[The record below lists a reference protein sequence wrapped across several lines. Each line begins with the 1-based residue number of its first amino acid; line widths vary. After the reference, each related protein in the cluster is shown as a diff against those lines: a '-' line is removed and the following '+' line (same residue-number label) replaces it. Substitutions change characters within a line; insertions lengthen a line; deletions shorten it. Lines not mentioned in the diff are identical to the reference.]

1 MKESSV
7 FKPDSSVL
15 DSDTRYPLD
24 LCVLESE
31 VMHYHAIHPD
41 LEAFGSWI

>member
-31 VMHYHAIHPD
+31 GKGGMLDRHREGQVS
-41 LEAFGSWI
+41 GS